1 MKTYPMRIYLCVD
14 TTTPEHV
21 YCTVFMSGANCGLL
35 VMRHKEYSAFGR
47 ALILGGLHIEQ
58 PRLDVSVDAAQIPA
72 RTKKS
77 AQ

>member
-21 YCTVFMSGANCGLL
+21 YCTVFMSGANCCLL

-47 ALILGGLHIEQ
+47 ALLLGGLQIEQ

>member
-14 TTTPEHV
+14 TTTPTHV
-21 YCTVFMSGANCGLL
+21 YCTLFVSGTNCGQLTF
-35 VMRHKEYSAFGR
+35 RHNEYSAFGR

-72 RTKKS
+72 RTKEP